1 MVSGFYTQLLL
12 MTTLMH
18 QIWSSWQCGSDSWM
32 ITCMRTKILLGFIK
46 HNIISYVKQRFQQQ
60 SFAKFQRL
68 ECLLLDS
75 LIPELESLEDD
86 KNYMNSTHDKIYV
99 VKLSAWLGL
108 YRTMMRKTSS
118 VIILTAV
125 RNFRIRKRL
134 KPIS

>member
-118 VIILTAV
+118 VIVLTAV

-134 KPIS
+134 KAIS

>member
-12 MTTLMH
+12 MTTLLH
-18 QIWSSWQCGSDSWM
+18 QIWSSWQWGSDSWM

-46 HNIISYVKQRFQQQ
+46 HNIILYVKQRFQQQ
-60 SFAKFQRL
+60 SFVKFQRL

-86 KNYMNSTHDKIYV
+86 KNYMNSTHEKIYV

-134 KPIS
+134 

>member
-1 MVSGFYTQLLL
+1 MVSGSYTQLLL
-12 MTTLMH
+12 MATLMH
-18 QIWSSWQCGSDSWM
+18 QIWSSWQCASDSWM
-32 ITCMRTKILLGFIK
+32 ITCMQTKILLGFIK

-60 SFAKFQRL
+60 SFVKFQRL
-68 ECLLLDS
+68 ECLLMDS

-134 KPIS
+134 KAIS

>member
-134 KPIS
+134 KAIS

>member
-108 YRTMMRKTSS
+108 YRTVMRKTSS

-134 KPIS
+134 KAIS